1 MSPLQPSVTFQQPL
15 QSVSGQHDTYN
26 QYEEEEEEEQYEQVG
41 NRFDDQE
48 NQSYENLQDQD
59 RHEFFPKFISQV
71 PRPQPSPRTSSEQS
85 QAFIPREKFDQPLA
99 SNVRE
104 SVEKVAKK
112 VENKREAVASNQ
124 ENVVDEEEE
133 WNLKDTVGWNEEESQ
148 SNREEWDGFW
158 KKKMDSKVA
167 PIAENKVSDS

>member
-15 QSVSGQHDTYN
+15 SGQHDTYN
-26 QYEEEEEEEQYEQVG
+26 QYEEEEEEQYKQVE

-48 NQSYENLQDQD
+48 TQTYENLQDQD

-71 PRPQPSPRTSSEQS
+71 PRPQPSPRTSAEQS
-85 QAFIPREKFDQPLA
+85 QAFISRERFDQPPA
-99 SNVRE
+99 SQVKNP
-104 SVEKVAKK
+104 SEKVAKK
-112 VENKREAVASNQ
+112 VENKREDAASNK
-124 ENVVDEEEE
+124 ENVVDAEEE
-133 WNLKDTVGWNEEESQ
+133 WKLNDTVGWNEEESQ

-158 KKKMDSKVA
+158 KKKTDSKVA